1 MLLIGSLAGLSRHLP
16 QGRCGLKSKGM
27 DVCGRMW
34 KSPSARKVWIDK
46 VNEYFEY
53 CVTFCKWIQFHRFDK
68 EAPPPFRGDFAMQ
81 LEIISIFLSVFC
93 YKNQMNHQQILIVS
107 SMLINN
113 FEETDKLPVAVE
125 EEMTY
130 GKK

>member
-1 MLLIGSLAGLSRHLP
+1 M
-16 QGRCGLKSKGM
+16 
-27 DVCGRMW
+27 
-34 KSPSARKVWIDK
+34 KVWIDK